1 MLFMFKSILYA
12 KKGAFSHLFEFT
24 VISEHGR
31 LAERKTGDGM
41 VWQGYPNYG
50 MDAIVS
56 DH

>member
-31 LAERKTGDGM
+31 LAERKTAGEM
-41 VWQGYPNYG
+41 VWQDYPNYG
-50 MDAIVS
+50 MDDLFS
-56 DH
+56 H